1 MQHRRTFLLA
11 TAAAAATFA
20 SRAHAQAFP
29 SSPIKVIIPFA
40 PGGGND
46 AFGRLVAKQLQDRT
60 KGTVFVDNRAGANGT
75 IGIDQVAKAKPD
87 GYTLATATTGALDM
101 NVWTSK
107 SLPYDPAKNFTY
119 LANMVKFPL
128 FLCVSPALGVNN
140 LQEFIAKAKAAPE
153 SLTFSSAGIGNSTH
167 LAGEV
172 LAQMTGTKLLHVPYK
187 GAGPAMAAV
196 VAGEVQFT
204 FGSGPSSLA
213 FTKAGRVLNL
223 GVTDSRRAPNLPDVR
238 TLAEQGVP
246 GYEVT
251 SWGGIVAPAGM
262 PKDVTARLV
271 QVLREMSDDTEFRKL
286 VLDNGMVPAYMASNE
301 FEGYVANERARWG
314 VLNEKLNI
322 RMTD

>member
-1 MQHRRTFLLA
+1 MQTRRVFLL
-11 TAAAAATFA
+11 TAAAAAVSSA
-20 SRAHAQAFP
+20 RAQTAFP
-29 SSPIKVIIPFA
+29 SSAIKVIIPFA

-46 AFGRLVAKQLQDRT
+46 AFGRLVAKQLQDRL
-60 KGTVFVDNRAGANGT
+60 KGTVFADNRAGANGT
-75 IGIDQVAKAKPD
+75 IGLDQLAKAKPD

-107 SLPYDPAKNFTY
+107 SLPYDPERNFTY

-140 LQEFIAKAKAAPE
+140 LQEFIAKAKAAPA
-153 SLTFSSAGIGNSTH
+153 SLTYSSAGIGNSTH

-172 LAQMTGTKLLHVPYK
+172 LAQMTGTKLLHVPYR
-187 GAGPAMAAV
+187 GAGPAMTAV

-223 GVTDSRRAPNLPDVR
+223 GVTDSQRAPNLPDVR

-246 GYEVT
+246 GYDVT
-251 SWGGIVAPAGM
+251 SWGGIVAPAGI
-262 PKDVTARLV
+262 PQEVRARLTR
-271 QVLREMSDDTEFRKL
+271 VLKEMADDAEFRKL
-286 VLDNGMVPAYMASNE
+286 ALDNGMVPAYMASNE
-301 FEGYVANERARWG
+301 FETYVASERARWG
-314 VLNEKLNI
+314 VLNQTLNI
-322 RMTD
+322 RMTE